1 VLALGLYPAL
11 SSRDG
16 PFIVFALVFG
26 VSTSVTAFPVR
37 DAFSSTADSTRATS
51 TRSRSPGAAVDV
63 PRGDRRKSLTA
74 ESR

>member
-37 DAFSSTADSTRATS
+37 DAFSSTADSTATS